1 MNQLFSAE
9 NLSALIALTAIEIIL
24 GIDNVVFIAI
34 LCGKLEKN
42 LQEKARIIGLSLA
55 MITRIIL
62 LFAIT
67 WVMLL
72 TTPILFGFSG
82 RDLILLGGG
91 LFLIWK
97 ATIEIHS
104 KIESANELH
113 LADKKVSSFAGII
126 IQILMIDII
135 FSLDSVITAVGM
147 SEHLP
152 TMVTAVVISVIIM
165 LAFSRIISNFIEK
178 HPTFKV
184 LALSFLI
191 LIGVLLVA
199 EAFGKHFER
208 GYIYFA
214 MAFSIVVEIINM
226 QIRAAKAR

>member
-1 MNQLFSAE
+1 MDQLFSPE
-9 NLSALIALTAIEIIL
+9 NLSALLALTAIEIVL

-34 LCGKLEKN
+34 LCGRLEKD

-62 LFAIT
+62 LFGIT

-72 TTPILFGFSG
+72 TNPIVFGFSG

-97 ATIEIHS
+97 ATHEIHT
-104 KIESANELH
+104 KIESASEAN
-113 LADKKVSSFAGII
+113 LATKKVSSFFGVIV
-126 IQILMIDII
+126 QILMIDII

-147 SEHLP
+147 SHHLP
-152 TMVTAVVISVIIM
+152 TMVTAVIISVVVM
-165 LAFSRIISNFIEK
+165 LVFSGAISRFIEK
-178 HPTFKV
+178 HPTFKI

-214 MAFSIVVEIINM
+214 MAFSIIVELIN
-226 QIRAAKAR
+226 IRIRPSKTT